1 MRHRQEGKT
10 RRLIREDPAF
20 PAERGLQQL
29 LCAPSV
35 QKLRLDREP
44 VQEQGGKEGGRGT
57 GLSSLR
63 RGYFLRDNNNAL
75 CAPR

>member
-44 VQEQGGKEGGRGT
+44 VQEQGEGGGEGDRFKQFT
-57 GLSSLR
+57 SWLLS
-63 RGYFLRDNNNAL
+63 
-75 CAPR
+75 P

>member
-29 LCAPSV
+29 LCAPSG

-44 VQEQGGKEGGRGT
+44 VQEQGGRGGT

>member
-44 VQEQGGKEGGRGT
+44 VQEQGGRGT

>member
-44 VQEQGGKEGGRGT
+44 VQEQGGKGGGT